1 MPSCITHPAVGTPPG
16 TTRKYQAYRP
26 AVEGTGSVLPRTS
39 GRLHSRSGW
48 TSACNG
54 PALGAPRGEPTLIS
68 CSRPSRQC
76 SRDRGPSTAASGRLQ
91 GPISCFEVDHG
102 EAVGAPAAVDC
113 IASSHD
119 DDTDSERPSL
129 QRTID
134 EDVVAAPDHEASG
147 PTPDELLRGM
157 CEQRK
162 IDSRTNRR

>member
-1 MPSCITHPAVGTPPG
+1 LLPPIE
-16 TTRKYQAYRP
+16 TVFTRP
-26 AVEGTGSVLPRTS
+26 
-39 GRLHSRSGW
+39 
-48 TSACNG
+48 
-54 PALGAPRGEPTLIS
+54 
-68 CSRPSRQC
+68 
-76 SRDRGPSTAASGRLQ
+76 GPSTTASGRLQ
-91 GPISCFEVDHG
+91 GAITSFEVDHG

-119 DDTDSERPSL
+119 DDTDTERPSL

-147 PTPDELLRGM
+147 PTPDELRRGM